1 MPFKW
6 PNFKLYW
13 RGCPVLRPEPEE
25 LLSRNIR
32 LVHFRNL
39 KVRREIKISTIC
51 RAWWNSVS
59 LILVFITICFLF
71 LKIYLS
77 ALLHASWLKS
87 TQTNQRDKKDNTTF
101 MRIKMYN
108 NSYEIPKFLSLD
120 NNTSFLWHSCK
131 RKKKH
136 SYEWLAQDHD
146 G

>member
-1 MPFKW
+1 MGRAETVF
-6 PNFKLYW
+6 
-13 RGCPVLRPEPEE
+13 
-25 LLSRNIR
+25 LSVI
-32 LVHFRNL
+32 
-39 KVRREIKISTIC
+39 
-51 RAWWNSVS
+51 

-77 ALLHASWLKS
+77 AFLHASWLKS

-131 RKKKH
+131 RKKKD